1 MINTRFCLLP
11 AEINV
16 RDGNKGNRGDT
27 RTKPSQQ
34 KEGVGSH
41 GHTERRAQALRRS
54 AGEVSSEEA
63 CRVSAEHPS
72 QGHRVP
78 EPETRRSRSVHGRE
92 AAALVLGLCLNASCH
107 RYWSSGN
114 ALWAWEAPGNCK
126 CSGSE
131 DLSSAG
137 WEAVQWHL
145 RKHFWDGKLGDKM
158 ETSGSFILVKT
169 RALPQI
175 RPKGSHTKAN
185 PCSAWW
191 NPAFFWGT
199 IHIFPP

>member
-1 MINTRFCLLP
+1 MSGMGIKATEAIFVQNHPSKRKVSVAMGIPRGEHRHSEVLVKW
-11 AEINV
+11 AVSKRV
-16 RDGNKGNRGDT
+16 R
-27 RTKPSQQ
+27 SQQ
-34 KEGVGSH
+34 N
-41 GHTERRAQALRRS
+41 TPL
-54 AGEVSSEEA
+54 
-63 CRVSAEHPS
+63 
-72 QGHRVP
+72 RVP